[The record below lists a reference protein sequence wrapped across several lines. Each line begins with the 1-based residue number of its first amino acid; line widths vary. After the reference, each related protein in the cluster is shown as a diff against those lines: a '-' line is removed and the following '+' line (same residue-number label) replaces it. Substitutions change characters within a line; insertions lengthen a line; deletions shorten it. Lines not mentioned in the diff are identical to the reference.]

1 MFDTLSEVSITAIGS
16 SVQGIQ
22 VWY

>member
-16 SVQGIQ
+16 SVQGIK